1 MTYSYNTY
9 GTCSV
14 RIDFDMDEDD
24 RVTNIAF
31 TGGCNGNLKA
41 ISKLVDGW
49 TAEEIADKLLGNTC
63 GPRSTSC
70 ADQLARAVMLA
81 AGEIRPC
88 RNSER
93 IITLIRLTAMV
104 KTARK
109 RSFRRL
115 SILA

>member
-1 MTYSYNTY
+1 MKYSYKTS
-9 GTCSV
+9 GTCSS
-14 RIDFDMDEDD
+14 RIDFEIGEDGILSN
-24 RVTNIAF
+24 VAF

-81 AGEIRPC
+81 AQKQQE
-88 RNSER
+88 
-93 IITLIRLTAMV
+93 
-104 KTARK
+104 K
-109 RSFRRL
+109 
-115 SILA
+115 